1 MDNKIAELAEQISI
15 MKRQLTKAINSGNE
29 AKALKLIKI
38 KEELDKDFEELLQQ
52 VAIAEERERKAEEES
67 HNEIEDE
74 RVETEHKTGSGLKKK
89 ILKLKKRP
97 PRVYVTKTGRFYI
110 IKNGNKIYI
119 QIPKTEKP
127 ISQKQLQKQIVN
139 VVLTHPKY
147 YVPIKRRKRTFSKT
161 GKVYFQKPFVKGLVA
176 SKFGYANTQK
186 SIVGKE
192 ISPGIYEPHTL
203 PNFTPRP
210 TLKIPV
216 SSKADIAIQNTP
228 LTLDQET
235 QISNTE
241 EYKNLVNKGIIAL
254 EKARKEPKK
263 KGFTA
268 MTTIERNAYYKKLE
282 RIYPDYVNIF
292 KEAQL
297 LGKNASIN
305 LIRKTN
311 LPVDR
316 LVQNVDEFL
325 PLFENYPHELRDEVI
340 ANLYKTRLRK
350 PKEIEILPEE
360 ESKEEAY
367 KKEEKIGDF
376 FPEPENRPI
385 IKRRLNDALEE
396 SKKEPSKSDQSLALL
411 KSNIAKLPPLSAT
424 VPGKKA
430 LKIINEEE
438 KKFVKGLSK
447 NEKDEYE
454 VMKDEN
460 KLLRKT
466 KIYSEEINDRLEEMG
481 YFDRRD
487 ALRDE
492 FRDKLRKQG
501 LTGTALGNAVER
513 EVKKDKKLQKM
524 IEEVKAIENFE
535 DTMDARISL
544 GIETDYYKEY
554 SPGVSPIYRT
564 PTDTRSP
571 LPPIY
576 TPKLRIPSNRTKE
589 LAKEASKYVDKPMSE
604 EERLLEIE
612 RLKSIENPTKA
623 DKVAL
628 SYYIRN
634 LPAKLGQEDEDQSDI
649 SGAGKYSN
657 WRKGLYDTEIHKIME
672 HKAKRFVPVIM
683 SDEIPKLLPY
693 VNQKTKEFAFVINS
707 TSSKTSGQHWRAIFI
722 DVPNSEI
729 DYYDSLVSSPTKEFL
744 RDIKLLIDKID
755 PNTYMKLKINM
766 IKQQADDT
774 ENCGFFACKFIIDRF
789 KNKAFKNA
797 CGSDKSDI
805 GEYEIEKFKNYL

>member
-1 MDNKIAELAEQISI
+1 MD
-15 MKRQLTKAINSGNE
+15 T
-29 AKALKLIKI
+29 
-38 KEELDKDFEELLQQ
+38 
-52 VAIAEERERKAEEES
+52 
-67 HNEIEDE
+67 
-74 RVETEHKTGSGLKKK
+74 GLKKK
-89 ILKLKKRP
+89 IPKFKKRP

-176 SKFGYANTQK
+176 SKFGFANTQK

-192 ISPGIYEPHTL
+192 IAPGIYEPHTL
-203 PNFTPRP
+203 PNYTPRP
-210 TLKIPV
+210 TLKIPI

-241 EYKNLVNKGIIAL
+241 EYKKLVNKGIIAL
-254 EKARKEPKK
+254 EKAKKEPKK

-282 RIYPDYVNIF
+282 RIYPDYINIF

-297 LGKNASIN
+297 LGKNSSIN

-340 ANLYKTRLRK
+340 SNLYKTRLRK
-350 PKEIEILPEE
+350 PKEIENLPEE

-385 IKRRLNDALEE
+385 IRRRLNDALEE
-396 SKKEPSKSDQSLALL
+396 SKKEPSKSDQSLAIL
-411 KSNIAKLPPLSAT
+411 KSNIARLPPLSET
-424 VPGKKA
+424 VPGKKV

-454 VMKDEN
+454 IMKDEN
-460 KLLRKT
+460 KLLRKI
-466 KIYSEEINDRLEEMG
+466 KIYSEETNDRLEEMG

-487 ALRDE
+487 DLRDE
-492 FRDKLRKQG
+492 FRDKLQKQG

-544 GIETDYYKEY
+544 ENFE
-554 SPGVSPIYRT
+554 
-564 PTDTRSP
+564 
-571 LPPIY
+571 
-576 TPKLRIPSNRTKE
+576 E
-589 LAKEASKYVDKPMSE
+589 LNNSTEGTEATESTNKGTE
-604 EERLLEIE
+604 E
-612 RLKSIENPTKA
+612 
-623 DKVAL
+623 
-628 SYYIRN
+628 
-634 LPAKLGQEDEDQSDI
+634 SDI

-693 VNQKTKEFAFVINS
+693 VNQKTKEFAFIINS

-797 CGSDKSDI
+797 CGSDKSDM

>member
-1 MDNKIAELAEQISI
+1 MD
-15 MKRQLTKAINSGNE
+15 T
-29 AKALKLIKI
+29 
-38 KEELDKDFEELLQQ
+38 
-52 VAIAEERERKAEEES
+52 
-67 HNEIEDE
+67 
-74 RVETEHKTGSGLKKK
+74 GLKKK
-89 ILKLKKRP
+89 IPKFKKRP

-192 ISPGIYEPHTL
+192 IAPGIYEPHTL

-268 MTTIERNAYYKKLE
+268 MTNIERNAYYKKLE
-282 RIYPDYVNIF
+282 RIYPDYINIF

-325 PLFENYPHELRDEVI
+325 PLFENYPHELRNEVI
-340 ANLYKTRLRK
+340 SNLYQTRLRK

-424 VPGKKA
+424 VSGRKA

-438 KKFVKGLSK
+438 EKFVKGLSK
-447 NEKDEYE
+447 DEKDEYE
-454 VMKDEN
+454 IMKDGN

-466 KIYSEEINDRLEEMG
+466 KIYSEETNDRLEEMG

-492 FRDKLRKQG
+492 FRDKLQKQG

-513 EVKKDKKLQKM
+513 EVKKDKKLQNM

-544 GIETDYYKEY
+544 EIETDYY
-554 SPGVSPIYRT
+554 
-564 PTDTRSP
+564 
-571 LPPIY
+571 
-576 TPKLRIPSNRTKE
+576 PKVEE
-589 LAKEASKYVDKPMSE
+589 LNNSTEGTE
-604 EERLLEIE
+604 E
-612 RLKSIENPTKA
+612 
-623 DKVAL
+623 
-628 SYYIRN
+628 
-634 LPAKLGQEDEDQSDI
+634 SDI

-693 VNQKTKEFAFVINS
+693 VNQKTKEFAFIINS

>member
-1 MDNKIAELAEQISI
+1 MD
-15 MKRQLTKAINSGNE
+15 T
-29 AKALKLIKI
+29 
-38 KEELDKDFEELLQQ
+38 
-52 VAIAEERERKAEEES
+52 
-67 HNEIEDE
+67 
-74 RVETEHKTGSGLKKK
+74 GLKKK
-89 ILKLKKRP
+89 IPKFKKRP

-176 SKFGYANTQK
+176 SKFGFANTQK

-192 ISPGIYEPHTL
+192 TAPGIYEPHTL

-268 MTTIERNAYYKKLE
+268 MTTVERNAYYKKLE
-282 RIYPDYVNIF
+282 RIYPDYINIF

-340 ANLYKTRLRK
+340 SNLYKTRLRK
-350 PKEIEILPEE
+350 PKEIENLPEE

-385 IKRRLNDALEE
+385 IRRRLNDALEE
-396 SKKEPSKSDQSLALL
+396 SKKEPSKSDQSLAIL
-411 KSNIAKLPPLSAT
+411 KSNIARLPPLSET
-424 VPGKKA
+424 VPGKKV

-454 VMKDEN
+454 IMKDEN
-460 KLLRKT
+460 KLLRKI
-466 KIYSEEINDRLEEMG
+466 KIYSEETNDRLEEMG

-487 ALRDE
+487 DLRDE
-492 FRDKLRKQG
+492 FRDKLQKQG

-544 GIETDYYKEY
+544 ENFE
-554 SPGVSPIYRT
+554 
-564 PTDTRSP
+564 
-571 LPPIY
+571 
-576 TPKLRIPSNRTKE
+576 E
-589 LAKEASKYVDKPMSE
+589 LNNSTEGTEATESTNKGTE
-604 EERLLEIE
+604 E
-612 RLKSIENPTKA
+612 
-623 DKVAL
+623 
-628 SYYIRN
+628 
-634 LPAKLGQEDEDQSDI
+634 SDI

-797 CGSDKSDI
+797 CGSDKSDM

>member
-1 MDNKIAELAEQISI
+1 MD
-15 MKRQLTKAINSGNE
+15 T
-29 AKALKLIKI
+29 
-38 KEELDKDFEELLQQ
+38 
-52 VAIAEERERKAEEES
+52 
-67 HNEIEDE
+67 
-74 RVETEHKTGSGLKKK
+74 GLKKK
-89 ILKLKKRP
+89 IPKFKKRP

-176 SKFGYANTQK
+176 SKFGFANTQK

-192 ISPGIYEPHTL
+192 IAPGIYEPHTL
-203 PNFTPRP
+203 PNYTPRP
-210 TLKIPV
+210 TLKIPI

-241 EYKNLVNKGIIAL
+241 EYKKLVNKGIIAL
-254 EKARKEPKK
+254 EKAKKEPKK

-282 RIYPDYVNIF
+282 RIYPDYINIF

-297 LGKNASIN
+297 LGKNSSIN

-340 ANLYKTRLRK
+340 SNLYKTRLRK
-350 PKEIEILPEE
+350 PKEIENLPEE

-385 IKRRLNDALEE
+385 IRRRLNDALEE
-396 SKKEPSKSDQSLALL
+396 SKKEPSKSDQSLAIL
-411 KSNIAKLPPLSAT
+411 KSNIARLPPLSET
-424 VPGKKA
+424 VPGKKV

-454 VMKDEN
+454 IMKDEN
-460 KLLRKT
+460 KLLRKI
-466 KIYSEEINDRLEEMG
+466 KIYSEETNDRLEEMG

-487 ALRDE
+487 DLRDE
-492 FRDKLRKQG
+492 FRDKLQKQG

-544 GIETDYYKEY
+544 ENFE
-554 SPGVSPIYRT
+554 
-564 PTDTRSP
+564 
-571 LPPIY
+571 
-576 TPKLRIPSNRTKE
+576 E
-589 LAKEASKYVDKPMSE
+589 LNNSTEGTEATESTNKGTE
-604 EERLLEIE
+604 E
-612 RLKSIENPTKA
+612 
-623 DKVAL
+623 
-628 SYYIRN
+628 
-634 LPAKLGQEDEDQSDI
+634 SDI

-797 CGSDKSDI
+797 CGSDKSDM

>member
-74 RVETEHKTGSGLKKK
+74 RVETEHKTGSGMKKK
-89 ILKLKKRP
+89 VLKTKKRP

-110 IKNGNKIYI
+110 IKNGKKIYI

-176 SKFGYANTQK
+176 SKFGFANTQK

-192 ISPGIYEPHTL
+192 TAPGIYEPHTL

-241 EYKNLVNKGIIAL
+241 EYKKLVNKGIIAL
-254 EKARKEPKK
+254 EKAKKEPKK

-282 RIYPDYVNIF
+282 RIYPDYINIF

-297 LGKNASIN
+297 LGKNSSIN

-340 ANLYKTRLRK
+340 SNLYKTRLRK
-350 PKEIEILPEE
+350 PKEIENLPEE

-376 FPEPENRPI
+376 FPEPE
-385 IKRRLNDALEE
+385 
-396 SKKEPSKSDQSLALL
+396 
-411 KSNIAKLPPLSAT
+411 T
-424 VPGKKA
+424 VPGKKV

-447 NEKDEYE
+447 NEKDEYKI
-454 VMKDEN
+454 MKDEN

-466 KIYSEEINDRLEEMG
+466 NIYSEETKDRLEEMG

-501 LTGTALGNAVER
+501 LTGTALGNAVQR
-513 EVKKDKKLQKM
+513 EVKKDKKLQNM
-524 IEEVKAIENFE
+524 IEEVEAIENFE

-544 GIETDYYKEY
+544 ENLPKEKIKTGYYKEY
-554 SPGVSPIYRT
+554 NPKVEELNNSTEGTEY
-564 PTDTRSP
+564 TDEGT
-571 LPPIY
+571 
-576 TPKLRIPSNRTKE
+576 
-589 LAKEASKYVDKPMSE
+589 E
-604 EERLLEIE
+604 E
-612 RLKSIENPTKA
+612 
-623 DKVAL
+623 
-628 SYYIRN
+628 
-634 LPAKLGQEDEDQSDI
+634 SDI

-693 VNQKTKEFAFVINS
+693 VNQKTKEFAFIINS

-744 RDIKLLIDKID
+744 RDIKLLIDKIN

-766 IKQQADDT
+766 IKQQADNT
-774 ENCGFFACKFIIDRF
+774 ENCGF
-789 KNKAFKNA
+789 
-797 CGSDKSDI
+797 SV
-805 GEYEIEKFKNYL
+805 

>member
-74 RVETEHKTGSGLKKK
+74 RVETEHKTGSGMKKK
-89 ILKLKKRP
+89 VLKTKKRP

-176 SKFGYANTQK
+176 SKFGFANTQK

-192 ISPGIYEPHTL
+192 TAPGIYEPHTL

-241 EYKNLVNKGIIAL
+241 EYKKLVNKGIIAL
-254 EKARKEPKK
+254 EKAKKEPKK

-282 RIYPDYVNIF
+282 RIYPDYINIF

-297 LGKNASIN
+297 LGKNSSIN

-340 ANLYKTRLRK
+340 SNLYKTRLRK
-350 PKEIEILPEE
+350 PKEIENLPEE

-376 FPEPENRPI
+376 FPEPE
-385 IKRRLNDALEE
+385 
-396 SKKEPSKSDQSLALL
+396 
-411 KSNIAKLPPLSAT
+411 T
-424 VPGKKA
+424 VPGKKV

-447 NEKDEYE
+447 NEKDEYKI
-454 VMKDEN
+454 MKDEN

-466 KIYSEEINDRLEEMG
+466 NIYSEETKDRLEEMG

-501 LTGTALGNAVER
+501 LTGTALGNAVQR
-513 EVKKDKKLQKM
+513 EVKKDKKLQNM
-524 IEEVKAIENFE
+524 IEEVEAIENFE

-544 GIETDYYKEY
+544 ENLPKEKIKTGYYKEY
-554 SPGVSPIYRT
+554 NPKVEELNNSTEGTEY
-564 PTDTRSP
+564 TDEGT
-571 LPPIY
+571 
-576 TPKLRIPSNRTKE
+576 
-589 LAKEASKYVDKPMSE
+589 E
-604 EERLLEIE
+604 E
-612 RLKSIENPTKA
+612 
-623 DKVAL
+623 
-628 SYYIRN
+628 
-634 LPAKLGQEDEDQSDI
+634 SDI

-693 VNQKTKEFAFVINS
+693 VNQKTKEFAFIINS

-744 RDIKLLIDKID
+744 RDIKLLIDKIN

-766 IKQQADDT
+766 IKQQADNT
-774 ENCGFFACKFIIDRF
+774 ENCGFFSMKFILDRF
-789 KNKAFKNA
+789 KNRSFKNA
-797 CGSDKSDI
+797 SGGDKSDI

>member
-1 MDNKIAELAEQISI
+1 MD
-15 MKRQLTKAINSGNE
+15 T
-29 AKALKLIKI
+29 
-38 KEELDKDFEELLQQ
+38 
-52 VAIAEERERKAEEES
+52 
-67 HNEIEDE
+67 
-74 RVETEHKTGSGLKKK
+74 GLKKK
-89 ILKLKKRP
+89 IPKFKKRP

-192 ISPGIYEPHTL
+192 IAPGIYEPHTL

-268 MTTIERNAYYKKLE
+268 MTNIERNAYYKKLE
-282 RIYPDYVNIF
+282 RIYPDYINIF

-325 PLFENYPHELRDEVI
+325 PLFENYPHELRNEVI
-340 ANLYKTRLRK
+340 SNLYQTRLRK

-424 VPGKKA
+424 VSGRKA

-438 KKFVKGLSK
+438 EKFVKGLSK
-447 NEKDEYE
+447 DEKDEYE
-454 VMKDEN
+454 IMKDGN

-466 KIYSEEINDRLEEMG
+466 KIYSEETNDRLEEMG

-492 FRDKLRKQG
+492 FRDKLQKQG

-513 EVKKDKKLQKM
+513 EVKKDKKLQNM

-544 GIETDYYKEY
+544 EIETDYY
-554 SPGVSPIYRT
+554 
-564 PTDTRSP
+564 
-571 LPPIY
+571 
-576 TPKLRIPSNRTKE
+576 PKVEE
-589 LAKEASKYVDKPMSE
+589 LNNSTEGTE
-604 EERLLEIE
+604 E
-612 RLKSIENPTKA
+612 
-623 DKVAL
+623 
-628 SYYIRN
+628 
-634 LPAKLGQEDEDQSDI
+634 SDI

-657 WRKGLYDTEIHKIME
+657 WRRGLYDTEIHKIME

-693 VNQKTKEFAFVINS
+693 VNQKTKEFAFIINS

>member
-1 MDNKIAELAEQISI
+1 MD
-15 MKRQLTKAINSGNE
+15 T
-29 AKALKLIKI
+29 
-38 KEELDKDFEELLQQ
+38 
-52 VAIAEERERKAEEES
+52 
-67 HNEIEDE
+67 
-74 RVETEHKTGSGLKKK
+74 GLKKK
-89 ILKLKKRP
+89 IPKFKKRP

-176 SKFGYANTQK
+176 SKFGFANTQK

-192 ISPGIYEPHTL
+192 TAPGIYEPHTL

-241 EYKNLVNKGIIAL
+241 EYKKLVNKGIIAL
-254 EKARKEPKK
+254 EKAKKEPKK

-282 RIYPDYVNIF
+282 RIYPDYINIF

-297 LGKNASIN
+297 LGKNSSIN

-340 ANLYKTRLRK
+340 ANLYKTRLKK
-350 PKEIEILPEE
+350 PKEIENLPEE

-385 IKRRLNDALEE
+385 IRRRLNDALEE
-396 SKKEPSKSDQSLALL
+396 SKKEPSKSDQSLAIL
-411 KSNIAKLPPLSAT
+411 KSNIARLPPLSAT

-454 VMKDEN
+454 IMKDEN
-460 KLLRKT
+460 KLLRKI
-466 KIYSEEINDRLEEMG
+466 KIYSEETNDRLEEMG

-487 ALRDE
+487 DLRDE
-492 FRDKLRKQG
+492 FRDKLQKQG

-544 GIETDYYKEY
+544 ENFE
-554 SPGVSPIYRT
+554 
-564 PTDTRSP
+564 
-571 LPPIY
+571 
-576 TPKLRIPSNRTKE
+576 E
-589 LAKEASKYVDKPMSE
+589 LNNSTEGTEATESTNKGTE
-604 EERLLEIE
+604 E
-612 RLKSIENPTKA
+612 
-623 DKVAL
+623 
-628 SYYIRN
+628 
-634 LPAKLGQEDEDQSDI
+634 SDI

-797 CGSDKSDI
+797 CGSDKSDM

>member
-1 MDNKIAELAEQISI
+1 MD
-15 MKRQLTKAINSGNE
+15 T
-29 AKALKLIKI
+29 
-38 KEELDKDFEELLQQ
+38 
-52 VAIAEERERKAEEES
+52 
-67 HNEIEDE
+67 
-74 RVETEHKTGSGLKKK
+74 GLKKK
-89 ILKLKKRP
+89 IPKFKKRP

-192 ISPGIYEPHTL
+192 IAPGIYEPHTL

-268 MTTIERNAYYKKLE
+268 MTNIERNAYYKKLE
-282 RIYPDYVNIF
+282 RIYPDYINIF

-325 PLFENYPHELRDEVI
+325 PLFENYPHELRNEVI
-340 ANLYKTRLRK
+340 SNLYQTRLRK

-424 VPGKKA
+424 VSGRKA

-438 KKFVKGLSK
+438 EKFVKGLSK
-447 NEKDEYE
+447 DEKDEYE
-454 VMKDEN
+454 IMKDGN

-466 KIYSEEINDRLEEMG
+466 KIYSEETNDRLEEMG

-492 FRDKLRKQG
+492 FRDKLQKQG

-544 GIETDYYKEY
+544 EIETDYY
-554 SPGVSPIYRT
+554 
-564 PTDTRSP
+564 
-571 LPPIY
+571 
-576 TPKLRIPSNRTKE
+576 PKVEE
-589 LAKEASKYVDKPMSE
+589 LNNSTEGTE
-604 EERLLEIE
+604 E
-612 RLKSIENPTKA
+612 
-623 DKVAL
+623 
-628 SYYIRN
+628 
-634 LPAKLGQEDEDQSDI
+634 SDI

-657 WRKGLYDTEIHKIME
+657 WRRGLYDTEIHKIME

-693 VNQKTKEFAFVINS
+693 VNQKTKEFAFIINS

>member
-74 RVETEHKTGSGLKKK
+74 RVETEHKTGSGMKKK
-89 ILKLKKRP
+89 VLKTKKRP

-176 SKFGYANTQK
+176 SKFGFANTQK

-192 ISPGIYEPHTL
+192 IAPGIYEPHTL
-203 PNFTPRP
+203 PNYTPRP
-210 TLKIPV
+210 TLKIPI

-268 MTTIERNAYYKKLE
+268 MTTVERNAYYKKLE
-282 RIYPDYVNIF
+282 RIYPDYINIF

-340 ANLYKTRLRK
+340 SNLYKTRLRK
-350 PKEIEILPEE
+350 PKEIENLPEE

-385 IKRRLNDALEE
+385 IRRRLNDALEE
-396 SKKEPSKSDQSLALL
+396 SKKEPSKSDQSLAIL
-411 KSNIAKLPPLSAT
+411 KSNIARLPPLSET
-424 VPGKKA
+424 VPGKKV

-447 NEKDEYE
+447 NEKDEYKI
-454 VMKDEN
+454 MKDEN

-466 KIYSEEINDRLEEMG
+466 NIYSEETKDRLEEMG

-501 LTGTALGNAVER
+501 LTGTALGNAVQR
-513 EVKKDKKLQKM
+513 EVKKDKKLQNM
-524 IEEVKAIENFE
+524 IEEVEAIENFE

-544 GIETDYYKEY
+544 ENLPKEKIETGYYKEY
-554 SPGVSPIYRT
+554 NPKVEELNNSTEGTEY
-564 PTDTRSP
+564 TDEGT
-571 LPPIY
+571 
-576 TPKLRIPSNRTKE
+576 
-589 LAKEASKYVDKPMSE
+589 E
-604 EERLLEIE
+604 E
-612 RLKSIENPTKA
+612 
-623 DKVAL
+623 
-628 SYYIRN
+628 
-634 LPAKLGQEDEDQSDI
+634 SDI

-693 VNQKTKEFAFVINS
+693 VNQKTKEFAFIINS

-744 RDIKLLIDKID
+744 RDIKLLIDKIN

-766 IKQQADDT
+766 IKQQADNT
-774 ENCGFFACKFIIDRF
+774 ENCGFFSMKFILDRF
-789 KNKAFKNA
+789 KNRSFKNA
-797 CGSDKSDI
+797 SGGDKSDI